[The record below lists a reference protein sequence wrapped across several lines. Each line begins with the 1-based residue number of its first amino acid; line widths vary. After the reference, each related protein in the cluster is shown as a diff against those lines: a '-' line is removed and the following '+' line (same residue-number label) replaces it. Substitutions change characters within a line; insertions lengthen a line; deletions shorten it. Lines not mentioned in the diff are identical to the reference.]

1 MINNAGLLGFGHEDQ
16 LHFVL
21 GSTYYVV
28 SYSSLGFYTYHS
40 GPSNSDTGGFWVTDE

>member
-1 MINNAGLLGFGHEDQ
+1 MINIAGLPSATGINYS
-16 LHFVL
+16 V
-21 GSTYYVV
+21 SSIV